1 MNRRRANSY
10 SPIMP
15 NPSGGDEIVCSTGE
29 LMNLK
34 CLSRSAMEMRA
45 LQSHEFGPD
54 LGTAARR
61 GSMFHAS
68 TTTTGNNNYANH
80 QRSLSFDDTVAK
92 KSPGEKSNSNLLT
105 GLLNRIKAGVAGGGG
120 GGVSPPIETDIEGC
134 STSTSTSTHAP
145 PTTPVATTVLLDPS
159 GCGPTITTLSPTPI
173 SSPRVPSSQDRS
185 PANEA
190 AEEQR
195 RGSGGGDGKT
205 GIPWD
210 NNTGYFLDASILGL
224 AIENHLKN
232 GDNKGQRRRATFCTL
247 SETNDQLLGQP
258 TSLGGQTLGTPTN
271 RPRSASAY
279 SVLPFHH
286 SSGGGPIDP
295 EMISRR
301 RESIASVFPPTSSRG
316 FPPQGRRNSSFTSQS
331 GGAGGGGEPNFYCN
345 PHEQQ
350 EEVIV
355 GSFIKTS
362 MTSELYGDEE
372 VIVEEEQLDIE
383 NYDNQTPQ
391 NVKNFGKFKSESSS
405 SFLGGIDFWNNKP
418 TETIINL
425 FSSATTNLKNSSER
439 NDRRFS
445 FGSQSN
451 HRESVATIN
460 EEDEDSSI
468 GGGGGGGSA
477 GNGGLP
483 HERQNTFCGF
493 FRNIIMQIIHSLF
506 RS

>member
-1 MNRRRANSY
+1 
-10 SPIMP
+10 
-15 NPSGGDEIVCSTGE
+15 
-29 LMNLK
+29 
-34 CLSRSAMEMRA
+34 
-45 LQSHEFGPD
+45 
-54 LGTAARR
+54 
-61 GSMFHAS
+61 
-68 TTTTGNNNYANH
+68 
-80 QRSLSFDDTVAK
+80 
-92 KSPGEKSNSNLLT
+92 
-105 GLLNRIKAGVAGGGG
+105 
-120 GGVSPPIETDIEGC
+120 
-134 STSTSTSTHAP
+134 
-145 PTTPVATTVLLDPS
+145 
-159 GCGPTITTLSPTPI
+159 
-173 SSPRVPSSQDRS
+173 
-185 PANEA
+185 
-190 AEEQR
+190 
-195 RGSGGGDGKT
+195 
-205 GIPWD
+205 
-210 NNTGYFLDASILGL
+210 
-224 AIENHLKN
+224 
-232 GDNKGQRRRATFCTL
+232 
-247 SETNDQLLGQP
+247 
-258 TSLGGQTLGTPTN
+258 
-271 RPRSASAY
+271 
-279 SVLPFHH
+279 
-286 SSGGGPIDP
+286 
-295 EMISRR
+295 MISRR